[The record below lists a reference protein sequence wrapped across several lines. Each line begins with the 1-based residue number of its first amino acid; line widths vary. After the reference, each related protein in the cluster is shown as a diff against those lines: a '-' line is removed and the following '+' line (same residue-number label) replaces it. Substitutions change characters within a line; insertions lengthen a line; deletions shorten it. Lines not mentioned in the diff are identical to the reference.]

1 MKLYQNA
8 TDMASASESPAF
20 TKKWLLH
27 KMDFMTT
34 DELQS
39 YIEEKREFDFYCGG
53 KKFLI
58 TYGKDDEN
66 DGRQFIQLGQ
76 EFSVGQKFYS
86 FREFL
91 ANAKVENYF
100 LREYIQSL

>member
-1 MKLYQNA
+1 MN
-8 TDMASASESPAF
+8 
-20 TKKWLLH
+20 
-27 KMDFMTT
+27 FMTT
-34 DELQS
+34 DELKS
-39 YIEEKREFDFYCGG
+39 YIEEKREFEFFYDG

-58 TYGKDDEN
+58 TYGN

-91 ANAKVENYF
+91 ADAKVGNHY